1 MLLLRLRTKHKEEII
16 FFQRG
21 KRGKPSFAHSE
32 WIKITILAFCVRPK
46 KSKLQMSKHLT
57 VEQRYSIYTM
67 LQIPMTQKDIAAAIG
82 VHKSTISR
90 ELKRN
95 CDMRSGKYIMD
106 LAQPQSRKTQERKA
120 AQRGVYLSN
129 AAASYKIV
137 ETRL

>member
-1 MLLLRLRTKHKEEII
+1 
-16 FFQRG
+16 
-21 KRGKPSFAHSE
+21 
-32 WIKITILAFCVRPK
+32 
-46 KSKLQMSKHLT
+46 MSKHLT